1 MGLLVDRAFIDAVTA
16 APALREMIRDS
27 LIEALFTR
35 NDRLL
40 PKDIVAVLS
49 REPSVTV
56 KVKSDN
62 EVQKL
67 IRVANGQESTVTLG
81 LPAEDYHYVRRQLGV
96 SKDRDI
102 GVYVRPRVL
111 TTHPWIVPPQGGIEV
126 DVRDL
131 SSIAVDAKGNRA
143 LAGVGATWKALHDE
157 AARSGRLV
165 PFFPLVPLDYALGD
179 ALVGDAVLHS
189 YAAPFRR
196 YLYGVRSFASHGQR
210 TRLGFEEVPN
220 HGTGY
225 DALGLLQNSMS
236 EFVVPVAMSVALIP
250 RARVVK
256 NWVYQFPDAA
266 KLAAALGKLTAS
278 GRSLLYAN
286 VYDGAAW
293 ALLHPG
299 APAAPFL
306 LELGVA
312 GAPTVVAAREKALD
326 TLLAGF
332 TGKSPDTPSAYD
344 AEARVYSRTGDR
356 IGRLLIPGYVTA
368 PATALPDLF
377 AKLKEVSDTSTA
389 NLAVFGA
396 VRRTGTVSL
405 APAFD
410 APKEAP
416 KMAAVSRA
424 LWSKV
429 ERIPGVS
436 YLSRLAELWA
446 DDAMYRARLGVLLRL
461 KDEIDSARA
470 VEPTVPM

>member
-1 MGLLVDRAFIDAVTA
+1 MGLLVDRAFIDSVTA
-16 APALREMIRDS
+16 TPAMREMIREA

-35 NDRLL
+35 NDRVL

-67 IRVANGQESTVTLG
+67 IRVANGQESTLTLG

-96 SKDRDI
+96 GKDRDI
-102 GVYVRPRVL
+102 GVYVRPRVV

-131 SSIAVDAKGNRA
+131 SSIEIDPKGNRA
-143 LAGVGATWKALHDE
+143 LVGVGATWKALYDE
-157 AARSGRLV
+157 AARAGRIV
-165 PFFPLVPLDYALGD
+165 PFFPLVPLDYGMGD

-189 YAAPFRR
+189 YASPFRR

-225 DALGLLQNSMS
+225 DALGILQNSMS

-256 NWVYQFPDAA
+256 NWVYEFPDAA
-266 KLAAALGKLTAS
+266 KLGAALGKLPAS

-299 APAAPFL
+299 APASPFI
-306 LELGVA
+306 LELGLA

-326 TLLAGF
+326 TVLAGF
-332 TGKSPDTPSAYD
+332 TGKSADTPSPYD
-344 AEARVYSRTGDR
+344 PEARVYTRTADR
-356 IGRLLIPGYVTA
+356 VGRLLVPGYVTA
-368 PATALPDLF
+368 PATSLADVV
-377 AKLKEVSDTSTA
+377 AKIREVGEASTA
-389 NLAVFGA
+389 NTVLFGA

-405 APAFD
+405 APGFD
-410 APKEAP
+410 SPKEPA
-416 KMAAVSRA
+416 KTCAISRRVWAKVAA
-424 LWSKV
+424 
-429 ERIPGVS
+429 IPGAS
-436 YLSRLAELWA
+436 YLSPLAQLWA
-446 DDAMYRARLGVLLRL
+446 DDPMYRARMGVLLKL

-470 VEPTVPM
+470 IAPTVPR